1 MNKLYFGDCLDILK
15 KLNKENPSG
24 FIDLIYIDPPFNSKR
39 NYNILFEAADLKNTK
54 AQKEAFADTW
64 SNVSYKDTL
73 EEIKDID
80 LDLFSFL
87 DNLDHIRISR
97 SAISYLTTMAI
108 RIHYMHKVLKDTG
121 NFYLHCDPTM
131 SHYLKILCDLI
142 FKETNFRN
150 EIVWCY
156 RRYTAVSNRFQRLHD
171 VILYYAKSKK
181 STFNQLLIPY
191 GDKSGKMD
199 SHYKQDQEG
208 EWYRWQKRKNQEPYK
223 IKLSEG
229 VRFGD
234 WWDIPIINA
243 SAKERQGYPTQ
254 KPEALLERIIEASS
268 NKDSLV
274 ADFFGG
280 CGTTVAVAQK
290 LKRKWLAV
298 DISHLAIGLIERRLI
313 KSSSLPYTGQ

>member
-208 EWYRWQKRKNQEPYK
+208 KKKKSR
-223 IKLSEG
+223 
-229 VRFGD
+229 
-234 WWDIPIINA
+234 
-243 SAKERQGYPTQ
+243 
-254 KPEALLERIIEASS
+254 
-268 NKDSLV
+268 
-274 ADFFGG
+274 
-280 CGTTVAVAQK
+280 
-290 LKRKWLAV
+290 
-298 DISHLAIGLIERRLI
+298 AI
-313 KSSSLPYTGQ
+313 